1 LTLDSDKFL
10 ESQEINYALIPLIE
24 G

>member
-10 ESQEINYALIPLIE
+10 ESWEINYALIPLIE